1 MSTSTKI
8 KLWLM
13 VVIIMA
19 AIAIDDTGPKIGT
32 AMTCQVDAEPQCQEA
47 P

>member
-1 MSTSTKI
+1 MSRSTKI

-19 AIAIDDTGPKIGT
+19 AIAIDDTGPEIGT
-32 AMTCQVDAEPQCQEA
+32 AMYCEVDAEPQCQEL